1 MINLLSFNQQQ
12 QIVFRGVISAFIF
25 SLTFVLIGYYVIGLP
40 LPLFNTA
47 ESRLIFTLRCQIF
60 PVLMLFAGIVAVGK
74 GRFSSAAINPL
85 ANAESEAMRINLR
98 YLSNTKT
105 AICAVFCRP
114 FNPFYLFRYL
124 QHQADSNF
132 GHFVCFGKNSVLD
145 RLSQTAYRSSF
156 WPRSYSVS
164 YYSNPNSF
172 VNFLLPPL
180 GKGRVGVG

>member
-12 QIVFRGVISAFIF
+12 QIVVRRGISAFIF

-40 LPLFNTA
+40 LPLFNTP

-60 PVLMLFAGIVAVGK
+60 PVLRLFASIVAVGN

-85 ANAESEAMRINLR
+85 ENAESEAMRINLR
-98 YLSNTKT
+98 YLSNTKK
-105 AICAVFCRP
+105 AICAIFGGQ
-114 FNPFYLFRYL
+114 FNPFYVFRCL
-124 QHQADSNF
+124 QHQADSNW
-132 GHFVCFGKNSVLD
+132 GNFVCFRKNSVLD

-164 YYSNPNSF
+164 YYCGTN
-172 VNFLLPPL
+172 L
-180 GKGRVGVG
+180 